1 MRPNIKGNN
10 VQKNGRDNRASPLS
24 NKENANVR
32 SNQIQ
37 EKRNIVQ
44 SNQQNS
50 KIDEQ
55 TVNNETQKKSQTLA
69 KGEGKK
75 IPRKTKS
82 CRIGSHGSHRLG
94 QGK

>member
-10 VQKNGRDNRASPLS
+10 VQKNGRDKRASPLS
-24 NKENANVR
+24 NKENANAR

-55 TVNNETQKKSQTLA
+55 TVNNETEEVSDPS
-69 KGEGKK
+69 KG
-75 IPRKTKS
+75 
-82 CRIGSHGSHRLG
+82 
-94 QGK
+94 